1 MLEVSGFFV
10 KKSRYL
16 PYPFLLKKR
25 VKWIFFDT
33 SFKIH
38 LKMFL
43 EDILHFVPM
52 ISLAWPSNK
61 LLFKCHVELDHSHPL
76 YKIVKKLQYQICAG
90 DILLLHYYTRAT
102 SPKLHWFQILEDCAP
117 LEFCICII
125 SKVHLAYHAN
135 LKVSCLK
142 VMVIRSIALLRA
154 SRPQ

>member
-1 MLEVSGFFV
+1 MIPLLRFIWKCFLRIYCISCPWLVWLGPQINYFLNVMLNWTTHT
-10 KKSRYL
+10 
-16 PYPFLLKKR
+16 PYIER
-25 VKWIFFDT
+25 
-33 SFKIH
+33 S
-38 LKMFL
+38 
-43 EDILHFVPM
+43 
-52 ISLAWPSNK
+52 
-61 LLFKCHVELDHSHPL
+61 
-76 YKIVKKLQYQICAG
+76 KIVKKLQYQICAG